1 MPVEVSPVAGTSSNV
16 LKQQLHMQLPAG
28 LSRGSVQ
35 VEVVRGGFISR
46 SKVLGCLCLAGS
58 LTVHC
63 CLINRTCVCRQC
75 DSAGKHLSVVTDV
88 TLAQL
93 AYMHW
98 IKRMLI
104 EPVDALQT
112 VSGHWQALV

>member
-1 MPVEVSPVAGTSSNV
+1 MEVSPVAGTSSNV

-46 SKVLGCLCLAGS
+46 SKVLGCLCFAGS
-58 LTVHC
+58 LPGHC
-63 CLINRTCVCRQC
+63 CLINRTSVCRHC
-75 DSAGKHLSVVTDV
+75 DSAGKHVSAVTKV
-88 TLAQL
+88 MLTKL

-98 IKRMLI
+98 LEMMLS
-104 EPVDALQT
+104 ERVDAE
-112 VSGHWQALV
+112 